1 MLESKDLTM
10 KHKNHARA
18 YLLLAALVVATAVA
32 RAEVIEQI
40 LVKVNGEVLTKTDL
54 ENRQVA
60 RLRETQNQRVDLK
73 TDLNNEALKKT
84 LAEITP
90 TVLVEAVDEIL
101 VVQRGKELGYT
112 LGDAQFKQ
120 VLDNIRT
127 QNKLDDE
134 QQFQNALKQEGLT
147 LADLRRNLERQM
159 IWQRVQ
165 QNEVINKVAMTEEE
179 ARAYYDSHLSE
190 FTTPAAVT
198 LREILVATPTDPRG
212 VNVAADEATRQKASD
227 IRARVVAGEDFQKL
241 ASEVSEAP
249 SRANAGLIGPI
260 KLDDLSADLRKM
272 IEGMKI
278 GDVTQPLRTPRG
290 YQILK
295 LEASN
300 TNQTLPFDQSRDRI
314 ADAIL
319 NGKRAREF
327 VKYLEKLRSQAII
340 EWKNEEIKKAYDE
353 GLKQQ
358 QSEPAAPAP
367 ASD

>member
-1 MLESKDLTM
+1 MLEAKDLTM
-10 KHKNHARA
+10 NHTTNGRA
-18 YLLLAALVVATAVA
+18 CLVLLAVALATCIPK
-32 RAEVIEQI
+32 AEVIEQI

-60 RLRETQNQRVDLK
+60 RLRETQNQRIDLK
-73 TDLNNEALKKT
+73 ADPNNEELRKS

-90 TVLVEAVDEIL
+90 IVLVEAVDEML

-112 LGDAQFKQ
+112 LGDAQFKT

-127 QNKLDDE
+127 QNKLEDE
-134 QQFQNALKQEGLT
+134 TQFQNALKSEGLT
-147 LADLRRNLERQM
+147 LADLRKNLERQM

-165 QNEVINKVAMTEEE
+165 QNEVVNKVAMTEEE

-198 LREILVATPTDPRG
+198 LREILVALPNTPGG
-212 VNVAADEATRQKASD
+212 VSVAADEATRQKATE
-227 IRARVVAGEDFQKL
+227 IRARAAGGEDFEKL
-241 ASEVSEAP
+241 AAEVSEAP

-272 IEGMKI
+272 IDGMKI

-295 LEASN
+295 LESSN
-300 TNQTLPFDQSRDRI
+300 TTQTLPFDQSRDRI

-319 NGKRAREF
+319 NGKRSREF

-340 EWKNEEIKKAYDE
+340 EWKNPEIKKAYDE
-353 GLKQQ
+353 GIKQQ
-358 QSEPAAPAP
+358 SATGAAP